1 MNFARLVFARSAGG
15 TALTQRATSVLY
27 RQISIGNT
35 HCAVQKPLTQFDPKL
50 KRFDLKFPTPLAH
63 CRKVAQQASVGA
75 SVAQVLKK
83 RTVRKK
89 WDDHGFENLSAE
101 GFFNVSAF
109 TTAEEYDM
117 EALMKGLNEQNL
129 YTVKKYFST
138 DNLGVEQNVLYATAK
153 YPVGKET
160 RDIIFFR
167 EGSVALWNFNEI
179 ETNNLLSFLRPYEK
193 DPYLSPL
200 VRGES
205 EVMPYMYIPSS
216 AVDVEGDLVST
227 SDTEVARAFFH
238 NGKFFLA
245 SDGDNFLQKY
255 TFSDA
260 MATSIKLGMWEA
272 MLDRYVDSIEY
283 LTDDLKRGRRIR
295 MSRAEVLRKTGELFA
310 LRHEINLA
318 SDLLDTPDFYWD
330 REELEALYLQV
341 CSYFSISR
349 RTKVMNE
356 KINHCV
362 ELAELISHN
371 LDEAHHTRLE
381 WMIII
386 LIMVEVGFEI
396 VHYMDR
402 FYNKDEEGT
411 TLAH

>member
-1 MNFARLVFARSAGG
+1 MNFARLIFARSTGG
-15 TALTQRATSVLY
+15 TQTLTPKVTAFYYRQFTCASVQRAA
-27 RQISIGNT
+27 
-35 HCAVQKPLTQFDPKL
+35 HKPLTQFESKL
-50 KRFDLKFPTPLAH
+50 KRFELKLPAPLAH
-63 CRKVAQQASVGA
+63 SRKVTQQASVGA

-89 WDDHGFENLSAE
+89 WDDNVFEDLSAE

-109 TTAEEYDM
+109 TTAEEYDL
-117 EALMKGLNEQNL
+117 EALMKGLTEQNL
-129 YTVKKYFST
+129 YAVKKYFST
-138 DNLGVEQNVLYATAK
+138 DNLGLEQNVLYASAK
-153 YPVGKET
+153 YPVGKEA

-167 EGSVALWNFNEI
+167 EGSVVLWNFNEI

-193 DPYLSPL
+193 DAYLSPL

-216 AVDVEGDLVST
+216 AVDVEGDLVSA

-245 SDGDNFLQKY
+245 SEGDNFLQKY
-255 TFSDA
+255 TFSNA

-371 LDEAHHTRLE
+371 LNDAHHIRLE

-402 FYNKDEEGT
+402 YYSKEEGAVLT
-411 TLAH
+411 H